1 MSGPLGIGKNNLIFQ
16 SQNSDQYA
24 AITTNIAN
32 QLAIN
37 GDSSSS
43 KCLLVNLLTPVQ
55 DDHAA
60 TKAYVD
66 AKVNAVA
73 FGTDV
78 IDTEQIADFAITH
91 GQILDG
97 AILQNKLA
105 DGAVTQA
112 KIATGAV
119 IASKIADG
127 VIGATKVNTDHIL
140 VTTAISQSKSG
151 PLSITDGTQSTS
163 IDTGC
168 LKLSGGLG
176 ITKDVFCAGSM
187 HSSSFK
193 TTSDRR
199 LKKNIKDM
207 SASTCKQIVDGVKV
221 YSYIYKSDNNAKR
234 HYGVMA
240 QDLLSSNH
248 LKDSVH
254 ENSRGEYSVEYNN
267 IVSLLI
273 GSVQELSKKVEQL
286 EQKLNEIQN

>member
-16 SQNSDQYA
+16 SPDSEQYA
-24 AITTNIAN
+24 AITTNLAN
-32 QLAIN
+32 QLTIN
-37 GDSSSS
+37 GDSRSS
-43 KCLLVNLLTPVQ
+43 KCLLINLLNPVQ

-60 TKAYVD
+60 TKSYVD
-66 AKVNAVA
+66 AQITAA
-73 FGTDV
+73 ALGTFT
-78 IDTEQIADFAITH
+78 IETEDLADFAVGH
-91 GQILDG
+91 GQLAIG
-97 AILQNKLA
+97 AVTSTRLA
-105 DGAVTQA
+105 DGAVTQS
-112 KIATGAV
+112 KIANGAV
-119 IASKIADG
+119 IASKIQDG

-140 VTTAISQSKSG
+140 VTTSIAQSKTG

-199 LKKNIKDM
+199 LKKNIKNV
-207 SASTCKQIVDGVKV
+207 SPSVCKQITDKVKV
-221 YSYIYKSDNNAKR
+221 YSYAYKSDHEEKR

-240 QDLLSSNH
+240 QDLLLSNN
-248 LKDSVH
+248 LRDSVH

-273 GSVQELSKKVEQL
+273 GSVQELSKRIEKL
-286 EQKLNEIQN
+286 EN

>member
-16 SQNSDQYA
+16 SPDSDQYA

-32 QLAIN
+32 QLTIN

-43 KCLLVNLLTPVQ
+43 KCLLVNLLNPAQ

-66 AKVNAVA
+66 AQ
-73 FGTDV
+73 
-78 IDTEQIADFAITH
+78 ITEAALGNFTVETEDIADFAVLA
-91 GQILDG
+91 GQIGDG
-97 AILQNKLA
+97 QILQNKLA

-112 KIATGAV
+112 KLANGSV

-140 VTTAISQSKSG
+140 VTTSVAQSKTG
-151 PLSITDGTQSTS
+151 PLAITDTTQSTS
-163 IDTGC
+163 ITTGC
-168 LKLSGGLG
+168 LKLSGGMG

-199 LKKNIKDM
+199 LKKDIKKLTA
-207 SASTCKQIVDGVKV
+207 SACKRVIDNVKV
-221 YSYIYKSDNNAKR
+221 YSYVYKSDENEKR

-240 QDLLSSNH
+240 QDLLASNQ
-248 LKDSVH
+248 LRDSVH

-267 IVSLLI
+267 LVSLLV
-273 GSVQELSKKVEQL
+273 GTVQELSQKVDRL
-286 EQKLNEIQN
+286 EQQLNQQN